1 MSELKIREVGDVEHI
16 LLRPDMY
23 IGSIRLKS
31 SEELVVI
38 KSKSPKSP
46 GKGDV
51 KIRRRKI
58 EFSPGLHRIF
68 IEALS
73 NAIDNVQ
80 RSKEAGVRC
89 TKIKISIDRETG
101 QTSVWND
108 GLVIPIAYNEGSD
121 LYKHTIIFGRLR
133 TSTNFDDEEERLVSG
148 KNGLGIKLLNVF
160 SKSFKVK
167 GIDPNRKKSFV
178 QSWSDNMSKTKGPK
192 VADCDIKTG
201 FTEVIWTPDFA
212 RFGLENYTDDI
223 INHFMKYI
231 YDTAMLLS
239 GVKIYFNDEIIP
251 VNSLEEYAKLFS
263 VPTDETI
270 SFETRDSRVVL
281 TASDTYEAVSFVN
294 GIYTPDGGRHVDGWA
309 ETLFRPIVEKFNKP
323 SKPQVDI
330 KDVKQFFRLF
340 VVATLPNPEFTS
352 QSKTFLSSPG
362 VNTSLL
368 SEKEFDKIIK
378 KVIGWENTKRV
389 NDIIESKE
397 FLVLKKKESKKRG
410 NIKIDGYDPA
420 NESGGKNSLDCT
432 LAICEGLSAKA
443 FAIAGLDS
451 PLLGKSGRDWLG
463 ILPIRGKL
471 LNVYTSTAK
480 SIAAN
485 KEITSII
492 QALRLRYGVDYTVD
506 ENFKTLAYGRLCIL
520 TDADTDGK
528 HIAGLLINFIYK
540 LFPTLLQRL
549 EPFIVDMMTPIARFT
564 LKNSESHVFYDINR
578 ADEFYRANID
588 NIKKDGKKYY
598 KGLGSN
604 NDEEVPEVFGKR
616 VISYINDAEAADA
629 ISLAFNKKRADD
641 RKRWLGKHDPNIHS
655 YINEDTL
662 EKAISVFFNEEFITY
677 SVDSCIRAIPNV
689 VDGWKQ
695 SHRKIAYAAFKKNIK
710 KALKV
715 SQFAGY
721 VAENTNYHH
730 GEDNLHDTIIK
741 MAQCFA
747 GSNNIPLFDR
757 DGQFGSRD
765 EMGKD
770 AANARY
776 IFILLDKLSR
786 KIFREED
793 DELMLRV
800 IDDGDMVEPVHY
812 VPIIPMILVNGS
824 EGIGTGWS
832 STIPS
837 YNPLDLVEC
846 IKAWIE
852 NDMDL
857 VVNNPEDDSI
867 TISVYPDIKP
877 WYRSFKGEIVKDDGN
892 RYVSTGV
899 VTRSPTKKDQ
909 AIITEIPIGMSIQ
922 SVKESLENLRDEKII
937 KDFRNLSGP
946 NNAYFIVD
954 EFSDKLKCTAENLKL
969 TTFLSVNNLIAFDEH
984 GKIKKYSTI
993 DNILDDFCCARLK
1006 YYVLR
1011 KARMIKE
1018 MEKRI
1023 RITKGKKR
1031 FITEIINDTLIIK
1044 KKAEAAIFK
1053 ELDERGYEKSIEE
1066 DEEGTENPY
1075 LYLLKM
1081 NIRSF
1086 TEERIADMEKLITK
1100 MEADLRELI
1109 ATTEKKMWLNDLD
1122 ELSVV
1127 YNDWF
1132 DEMSKRDLKV
1142 EKRKKKSNGEEKPKK
1157 VSKKK
1162 TISTEEE

>member
-1 MSELKIREVGDVEHI
+1 MTELKIREVGDVEHI

-46 GKGDV
+46 GKPDV

-89 TKIKISIDRETG
+89 TKIKINIDRETG

-108 GLVIPIAYNEGSD
+108 GLTIPIAHNEGSD
-121 LYKHTIIFGRLR
+121 TYNHTIIFGRLR
-133 TSTNFDDEEERLVSG
+133 TSTNFDDKEERLVSG

-167 GIDPNRKKSFV
+167 GVDPTRKKSFV
-178 QSWSDNMSKTKGPK
+178 QSWTDNMSKTKTPK
-192 VADCDIKTG
+192 VSDCDIKNG
-201 FTEVIWTPDFA
+201 FTEIIWTPDFE

-223 INHFMKYI
+223 INHFMKCI
-231 YDTAMLLS
+231 YDTAMLLA
-239 GVKIYFNDEIIP
+239 GIKIYFNDEVIP
-251 VNSLEEYAKLFS
+251 VSNLEEYAKLFF
-263 VPTDETI
+263 VPTDESIT
-270 SFETRDSRVVL
+270 FETSDSRVVL
-281 TASDTYEAVSFVN
+281 TSSDTFEAISFVN
-294 GIYTPDGGRHVDGWA
+294 GIYTSDGGRHVDTWSEA
-309 ETLFRPIVEKFNKP
+309 LFRPIVEKFNKP

-340 VVATLPNPEFTS
+340 VVSTLPNPEFTS
-352 QSKTFLSSPG
+352 QSKTFLSSPN
-362 VNTSLL
+362 VNTGLIPV
-368 SEKEFDKIIK
+368 KKFDNIIK
-378 KVIGWENTKRV
+378 KIISWENTKRV
-389 NDIIESKE
+389 NDVIESKE
-397 FLVLKKKESKKRG
+397 FLVLKKKEGKKRG

-420 NESGGKNSLDCT
+420 NEAGGKKSEECT
-432 LAICEGLSAKA
+432 LAICEGKSAKA

-471 LNVYTSTAK
+471 LNVYDASATA
-480 SIAAN
+480 IAAN
-485 KEITSII
+485 KVITSII
-492 QALRLRYGVDYTVD
+492 KALRLRYGLDYTID
-506 ENFKTLAYGRLCIL
+506 ENYKTLAYGKLCIL

-528 HIAGLLINFIYK
+528 HIAGLLINFIHK
-540 LFPTLLQRL
+540 LFPTLLQRSV
-549 EPFIVDMMTPIARFT
+549 PFIVDMMTPIARFT
-564 LKNSESHVFYDINR
+564 LKNGENHVFYDINR
-578 ADEFYRANID
+578 ADEFYRENMD
-588 NIKKDGKKYY
+588 KIKKDGKKYY

-616 VISYINDAEAADA
+616 VISYINDPEAAET
-629 ISLAFNKKRADD
+629 ISLAFHKKRADD
-641 RKRWLGKHDPNIHS
+641 RKRWLSAYNPNIHS

-677 SVDSCIRAIPNV
+677 SIDSCVRGIPSV

-695 SHRKIAYAAFKKNIK
+695 SHRKIAFAAFMKNIK

-730 GEDNLHDTIIK
+730 GEENLHDTIIK
-741 MAQCFA
+741 LAQCFV

-765 EMGKD
+765 ELGKD
-770 AANARY
+770 ASDARY
-776 IFILLDKLSR
+776 IFILLDKLAR
-786 KIFREED
+786 KIFRDED
-793 DELMLRV
+793 DDLMIRV
-800 IDDGDMVEPVHY
+800 IDDGDIVEPVHY
-812 VPIIPMILVNGS
+812 APIIPMLLINGS

-832 STIPS
+832 STIPC
-837 YNPLDLVEC
+837 YNPLDIVEC
-846 IKAWIE
+846 VKAWID

-857 VVNNPEDDSI
+857 VVNTTDDEISL
-867 TISVYPDIKP
+867 SVYPDIKP
-877 WYRSFKGEIVKDDGN
+877 WYRGFKGEIIKDDGN
-892 RYVSTGV
+892 RYITTGIVS
-899 VTRSPTKKDQ
+899 RSATKKDQ
-909 AIITEIPIGMSIQ
+909 AIIQEIPVGMSIQ
-922 SVKESLENLRDEKII
+922 TVKENLENLRDEKTI

-946 NNAYFIVD
+946 NNAHFIID
-954 EFSDKLKCTAENLKL
+954 EFSDKLKCTPENLKL
-969 TTFLSVNNLIAFDEH
+969 TTFLSINNLIAFDKD

-993 DNILDDFCCARLK
+993 DNVLDDFCLVRLK

-1011 KARMIKE
+1011 KAKIIKDT
-1018 MEKRI
+1018 EKKI
-1023 RITKGKKR
+1023 RVTNGKKR

-1044 KKAEAAIFK
+1044 KKAEAQIFK
-1053 ELDERGYEKSIEE
+1053 ELEERGYEKSIEE
-1066 DEEGTENPY
+1066 DEEGGENPY

-1086 TEERIADMEKLITK
+1086 TEERIAEMEKLIVK
-1100 MEADLRELI
+1100 MERDLAEMI
-1109 ATTEKKMWLNDLD
+1109 ATSEKKMWLNDLD
-1122 ELSVV
+1122 EFVKA
-1127 YNDWF
+1127 YTEWF
-1132 DEMSKRDLKV
+1132 DEMAKKDLKV
-1142 EKRKKKSNGEEKPKK
+1142 EKRKKKANGEEKPKK
-1157 VSKKK
+1157 TKKA
-1162 TISTEEE
+1162 IE